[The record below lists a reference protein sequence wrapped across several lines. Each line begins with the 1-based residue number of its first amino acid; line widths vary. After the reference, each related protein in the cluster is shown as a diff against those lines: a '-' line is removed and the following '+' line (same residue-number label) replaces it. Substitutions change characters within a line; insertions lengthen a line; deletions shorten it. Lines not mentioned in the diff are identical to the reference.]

1 MKLSVWIFWLVV
13 TLSALT
19 YGCSGS
25 EMKKPNEGLDHLT
38 SCPDR
43 PNCVSSEAQDTRHAI
58 APFRIKGQIAA
69 TWDAVRNVV
78 GSLPR
83 TKVVNATDRYLHAEC
98 KSLVFRFID
107 DLELR
112 LNPETGTISIR
123 SASRVGYFD
132 LGVNRRRVE
141 ALRRT
146 LKNESLIY

>member
-1 MKLSVWIFWLVV
+1 MKLSVWIFWLAV

-25 EMKKPNEGLDHLT
+25 EMKKTYEDLEHVPG
-38 SCPDR
+38 CPDR
-43 PNCVSSEAQDTRHAI
+43 PNCVSSEVQDTRHTI
-58 APFRIKGQIAA
+58 APFRIKGEIAG
-69 TWDAVRNVV
+69 TWDAVRDVV

-83 TKVVNATDRYLHAEC
+83 TKIVNATDRYLHAEC